1 MLRQILLMGLLV
13 LGGPS
18 LFAGQDQGLSGDQ
31 AEELSSLV
39 QDELADWLSA
49 LQGGDA
55 PTARVHAKFLGGLP
69 EWGLTSSWDQN
80 GARGFSNRG
89 SVIADQGFDQWL
101 DGLSSPLK
109 QLGPFTHSKSKIV
122 GVAPGVPEWPPT
134 LASMVSEEGGG
145 FTTEVLW
152 ELSEAGK
159 CQVWMQLQVFWSDR
173 KDPRAIGAMVTDY
186 QLSRTENPMFIERTK
201 GVFSGD
207 ASAARTA
214 SLGGREW
221 AQGLDDGAASAWFGH
236 QGMAVGDVNGDG
248 LPDLYLGMPSGVGNL
263 MLVQQP
269 DGSVRD
275 TAHDS
280 GIDWYDDTKG
290 VLLVDLDGDGDRDLV
305 TTLNHFLVLHANDGK
320 GKFKVTGWCAA
331 PDESA
336 FYSIAAADVD
346 QDGDLDLFGTRY
358 VTTRYGESIP
368 VPFEDATNGPS
379 NHLFLNQGGF
389 QFVDGTESM
398 GLADNNSKFSLAASF
413 SDFDGD
419 GDSDLYVA
427 NDFGRNQL
435 FRNDGKRFV
444 DVAAQLGVED
454 QAAGMGVSWAD
465 ADGDGDMDLH
475 VSNMFSSAGRRV
487 SYQESFHP
495 GANDQALAGIRRH
508 AQGNSLWL
516 QGEDG
521 KFTDASDRAGIR
533 MGRWSWGSLFTDLN
547 GDGTPDLY
555 GPNGFMT
562 GLDKS
567 NTEDL

>member
-1 MLRQILLMGLLV
+1 MLRRLFLMGLLV
-13 LGGPS
+13 VGGPV
-18 LFAGQDQGLSGDQ
+18 LFAGPVQDLTGEQ
-31 AEELSSLV
+31 AEELADSVGPVLG
-39 QDELADWLSA
+39 DWLSA
-49 LQGGDA
+49 LASGKTPSQPVMDDFRAAGPGSRPWMD
-55 PTARVHAKFLGGLP
+55 
-69 EWGLTSSWDQN
+69 WG
-80 GARGFSNRG
+80 RK
-89 SVIADQGFDQWL
+89 
-101 DGLSSPLK
+101 GLSGK
-109 QLGPFTHSKSKIV
+109 KTGIWNGPQQDFAAWWQSLADPIGNVESISHTKSKII
-122 GVAPGVPEWPPT
+122 GVRPGGQDEFST
-134 LASMVSEEGGG
+134 A
-145 FTTEVLW
+145 VLW
-152 ELSEAGK
+152 ELSHPGHN
-159 CQVWMQLQVFWSDR
+159 QVWIELEVDWIRQAE
-173 KDPRAIGAMVTDY
+173 PNAISARI
-186 QLSRTENPMFIERTK
+186 LSYAVSSTQDPMFVERTK

-207 ASAARTA
+207 PFAAQTVA
-214 SLGGREW
+214 LGGREW
-221 AQGLDDGAASAWFGH
+221 AQSLDDSAASAWFGH

-275 TAHDS
+275 WAHDS
-280 GIDWYDDTKG
+280 GVDWYDDTKG
-290 VLLVDLDGDGDRDLV
+290 VLLIDLDGDGDRDLV

-320 GKFKVTGWCAA
+320 GKFEVRGWCAA

-379 NHLFLNQGGF
+379 NHLFLNQGEF
-389 QFVDGTESM
+389 RFVDGTAAM
-398 GLADNNSKFSLAASF
+398 GLAQNNSKFSLAASF
-413 SDFDGD
+413 EDFDGD
-419 GDSDLYVA
+419 GDCDLYVA

-444 DVAAQLGVED
+444 DVAAELGVED

-487 SYQESFHP
+487 AFQGAFHS
-495 GANDQALAGIRRH
+495 GADDRALAGIRRH

-516 QGEDG
+516 QGDDG
-521 KFTDASDRAGIR
+521 KFIDASDRAGIR
-533 MGRWSWGSLFTDLN
+533 MGRWSWGTLFTDLN
-547 GDGTPDLY
+547 GDGQPDLY

-562 GLDKS
+562 GVDKS
-567 NTEDL
+567 KSGDL